1 MDFLD
6 ELVASGLIR
15 FEEQQRLRELGQLWN
30 VPAYTLARTMR
41 LVECRAW
48 LEAYARF
55 FQVEVAEVESL
66 SWHEEM
72 AARVPLVEWAKALA
86 LPVRDK
92 EGKAAIAAVDPAGM
106 PKMFKDLCPRWLVM
120 AEEDWTPTLVRM
132 HGAVMLDEAVNGL
145 ARRLPEVSARQTFT
159 RTQVGVMWTG
169 GSLYLA
175 WLWFYPGAA
184 LLGLIGAINIF
195 FFICVAFK
203 TFLVLFGASRSTA
216 SKVSPE
222 EVAAVRD
229 SDLPIYTVLVPVYK
243 EPSVIPNLVK
253 HLAHLDY
260 PLAKLDVQVLLEQDD
275 PATREAFLA
284 SNPPPNFHAV
294 VVPTA
299 QPKTKPKACNFG
311 LQIARGEFLTIYDAE
326 DLPESDQLKKVI
338 LAFRKLPASTM
349 CIQAALNYF
358 NWRENLL
365 TRMFTLEYSNWFDYN
380 LPGMEA
386 LGVPIPLGGT
396 SNHFRCDRLRELC
409 GWDPFNVTEDAD
421 LGIRATALGYTVSTI
436 DSTTYE
442 EANRAYGN
450 WIRQRSRWIK
460 GYMQTF
466 LVHMR
471 NPMRMIR
478 KVGLKA
484 FLGFVFFIGGT
495 PFIFLTNPILWVL
508 FLLWL
513 VTGTAF
519 MSALLPPWLLYL
531 SFANLLAGNFLAVYV
546 CIIGVFR
553 RRNFPMSIYAFVNP
567 LYWMMHAVASYKGLY
582 QLLVKPFYWE
592 KTEHGL
598 TNVKAK
604 MPGRAS

>member
-1 MDFLD
+1 MDFLE
-6 ELVASGLIR
+6 ELAASGLIT
-15 FEEQQRLRELGQLWN
+15 FEQRQRVEQ
-30 VPAYTLARTMR
+30 LARKWGLPGRPLVRTLR
-41 LVECRAW
+41 LVPRDAW
-48 LEAYARF
+48 LQAYSTFYRIP
-55 FQVEVAEVESL
+55 VASTDRL
-66 SWHEEM
+66 AWDPDL
-72 AARVPLVEWAKALA
+72 AARAPLTDWAKALA
-86 LPVRDK
+86 LPVRD
-92 EGKAAIAAVDPAGM
+92 EAGPAIAAVDPAEL
-106 PKMFKDLCPRWLVM
+106 PPEISCLCPRRLLL
-120 AEEDWTPTLVRM
+120 AEEDWTPTLVRL
-132 HGAVMLDEAVNGL
+132 HGAEMLDEAINGL
-145 ARRLPEVSARQTFT
+145 ARRLPEVSARRTFT
-159 RTQVGVMWTG
+159 RTQIAFIWISSTF
-169 GSLYLA
+169 YLL
-175 WLWFYPGAA
+175 WLWWNPVLA
-184 LLGLIGAINIF
+184 LTTLLAAINIF

-203 TFLVLFGASRSTA
+203 TLLVLLGASRQTA
-216 SKVSPE
+216 SKVSRE
-222 EVAAVRD
+222 EVADLRD
-229 SDLPIYTVLVPVYK
+229 DELPLYTVLVPVYK
-243 EPSVIPNLVK
+243 EPAVIPHLVR

-275 PATREAFLA
+275 PATLHAFLA

-299 QPKTKPKACNFG
+299 LPKTKPKACNFG
-311 LQIARGEFLTIYDAE
+311 LQIARGDFLTIYDAE

-338 LAFRKLPASTM
+338 IAFRKLPPSTM

-380 LPGMEA
+380 LPGMET

-396 SNHFRCDRLRELC
+396 SNHFRCDRLRQLC

-421 LGIRATALGYTVSTI
+421 LGIRASALGYTVATI

-460 GYMQTF
+460 GYLQTF

-471 NPMRMIR
+471 QPIRMIH

-495 PFIFLTNPILWVL
+495 PFIFLTNPVLWAVFILWL
-508 FLLWL
+508 I
-513 VTGTAF
+513 TGTTA
-519 MSALLPPWLLYL
+519 MSVLLPPWLLYL
-531 SFANLLAGNFLAVYV
+531 SLANLLAGNFLAVYV
-546 CIIGVFR
+546 CILGVFR

-582 QLLVKPFYWE
+582 QLVVKPFYWE

-598 TNVKAK
+598 TTVKAT
-604 MPGRAS
+604 MPGSPQ